1 MTMISDVLTSDRA
14 FVWIWLPGLE
24 RPVICGRLD
33 VLHPTPRIGFRYA
46 RSYLERD
53 DAISIYDRE
62 LPLRRGLIE
71 PAAEL
76 PAPGCILDAGPDAW
90 GQRIILDRLTGR
102 HGRGA
107 DPGQLNVLTYLLAGD
122 SDRIGNLDF
131 TSASEVY
138 TPRQAGPATLDDLRQ
153 AAERIEAG
161 DPIPAQLEAALLRGS
176 SIGGARP
183 KALLDDG
190 DRKLIAKF
198 SSTTDTLPVVQA
210 EFVAMTLARRA
221 GINAAHVELASSAG
235 KRVLLVERFDR
246 IAGTGQR
253 RAVVSALTI
262 LGLGELLARYASYA
276 ELAQVI
282 RERFTR
288 PQATL
293 RELFQRITFNV
304 LVSNVDDHARNH
316 AAFWDGE
323 HLALTPAYDVCPQQ
337 RLGYTAEQ
345 AMYIGDDRD
354 NFKASVVAGCVERAS
369 LYQLDKS
376 DATDIVDHQIATI
389 TESWHDACDRA
400 ELTSE
405 QRKAL
410 WGRQFLNPG
419 SLIGW
424 TDPIEEPRTA
434 ASTARGT
441 LNPRT

>member
-1 MTMISDVLTSDRA
+1 MTMISDALNSDRA
-14 FVWIWLPGLE
+14 FVWIWLPGSE
-24 RPVICGRLD
+24 RPVLCGRLD
-33 VLHPTPRIGFRYA
+33 VQDPTPRIGFRYA

-53 DAISIYDRE
+53 DVISIYDPE
-62 LPLRRGLIE
+62 LPLRLGVIE

-76 PAPGCILDAGPDAW
+76 AAPGCILDAGPDAW

-102 HGRGA
+102 HGRSG

-122 SDRIGNLDF
+122 SDRTGNLDF
-131 TSASEVY
+131 TSSSEVY

-161 DPIPAQLEAALLRGS
+161 DPIPPQLEAALLRGS

-190 DRKLIAKF
+190 DREFIAKF
-198 SSTTDTLPVVQA
+198 SSTADTMPLVQA

-235 KRVLLVERFDR
+235 RHVLLVERFDR
-246 IAGTGQR
+246 IPGTGQR
-253 RAVVSALTI
+253 RGMVSALTI
-262 LGLGELLARYASYA
+262 LGLGEMLARYASYA

-282 RERFTR
+282 RERFTG

-293 RELFQRITFNV
+293 RELFQRITFNI
-304 LVSNVDDHARNH
+304 LVSNIDDHARNH

-337 RLGYTAEQ
+337 RLGHTAEQ
-345 AMYIGDDRD
+345 AMYIGDESD

-369 LYQLDKS
+369 LYQLDR
-376 DATDIVDHQIATI
+376 DEAAEIVDHQIATI
-389 TESWHDACDRA
+389 IESWHDACDRA
-400 ELTSE
+400 ELTGE
-405 QRKAL
+405 QRKTL

-419 SLIGW
+419 SLVGW
-424 TDPIEEPRTA
+424 TDPIDEP
-434 ASTARGT
+434 
-441 LNPRT
+441 